1 MLLMSHKDAK
11 VLANSLDEEALREL
25 IKKAVMGEGQVGS
38 TTVIPILFFRFVERF
53 GVSSANELAAW
64 ACSHT
69 ENQYVPFGTRAT
81 NAKDYRQFILEQD
94 TKKIV
99 RSENEAKDQLVHAEK
114 QKQKRLANQRHIDLK
129 NEADISRTKLLK
141 AISKL
146 TPVERIQKIIEIDV
160 PLESVPFDQLEI
172 TEDIVKSLGFALNLK
187 LIGMIGYRKK
197 GPWVQVR
204 QWLIVACT

>member
-38 TTVIPILFFRFVERF
+38 TTVVPILFFRFVERF

-129 NEADISRTKLLK
+129 NEAYLSRTNFLK
-141 AISKL
+141 AISEL
-146 TPVERIQKIIEIDV
+146 TPVERIQKIIELDI
-160 PLESVPFDQLEI
+160 PLDSVPFEKI
-172 TEDIVKSLGFALNLK
+172 ENTNETIKSLDFMSNLK
-187 LIGMIGYRKK
+187 LVGMIGNRKRE
-197 GPWVQVR
+197 PWVQVR
-204 QWLIVACT
+204 KWLIKE